1 MFKVL
6 FLLLSI
12 LSLIHGKAWVF
23 DLQIEENPNDNN
35 NNNNNNNRQDSFAP
49 PPPPPRLPC
58 QKEMHDFCSL
68 DNKKEMKN
76 VDEFDARM
84 CLRAYR
90 DLISDE
96 CSLFLVRHPSI
107 VEPCYQEIS
116 TFCVGVEAGN
126 RRILNCLLQQD
137 YAGFSRECQLAL
149 KAEDDEEKE
158 DKKDTN
164 NMEVEEDNE
173 SEPSNDI
180 IDIFPQQDD
189 DDLLGLR
196 DPLEGSDILDQM
208 FDEDDDYY
216 DEDVSDDEEL
226 DDAEAGET
234 SFFRALIDELA
245 IRIAQQVAQ
254 LEQII
259 SQYVGAVQSRNE
271 SSKNDTV
278 SVHVSGNLRGLTF
291 DLQRASP
298 IAVGTTAPS
307 TSNS

>member
-6 FLLLSI
+6 LLLLTIISVVQ
-12 LSLIHGKAWVF
+12 GRAWIF

-35 NNNNNNNRQDSFAP
+35 NNANNNNNNIPHPQDLSSP
-49 PPPPPRLPC
+49 PSLSC
-58 QKEMHDFCSL
+58 EKELQELCAL
-68 DNKKEMKN
+68 DEKD

-96 CSLFLVRHPSI
+96 CSFFLMRHPSI

-116 TFCVGVEAGN
+116 TFCIGVEAGD

-149 KAEDDEEKE
+149 KPEEEEDEGEE
-158 DKKDTN
+158 DTN
-164 NMEVEEDNE
+164 NEEVEDEDLD
-173 SEPSNDI
+173 SEPSGDV
-180 IDIFPQQDD
+180 DLFPQQDD

-196 DPLEGSDILDQM
+196 DPLVESEILDRM

-216 DEDVSDDEEL
+216 YEEEEATDDEEL
-226 DDAEAGET
+226 DEIGSDET
-234 SFFRALIDELA
+234 SFFKALIDELA
-245 IRIAQQVAQ
+245 VRIAHQVTQ
-254 LEQII
+254 LEQVI
-259 SQYVGAVQSRNE
+259 SQYVGAVQSRSE
-271 SSKNDTV
+271 SSKNDVV
-278 SVHVSGNLRGLTF
+278 SVRVSGHLRGLTF
-291 DLQRASP
+291 DLQRASSNS
-298 IAVGTTAPS
+298 VGTTPS